1 MFNSSNIS
9 SKFLNR
15 MFRKIDGLKWDL
27 QTGTIG
33 VVGADG
39 SIASL
44 ISTHTPAIEATSSES
59 GTTGSTGQAASTSY
73 NISVNPFDAFGM
85 AIPAFATQVP
95 FASIREGDMIVG
107 DKNIL
112 GWVVGKTAAT
122 LKLLDFNGMHKT
134 YQPPKVQILG
144 QDGALV
150 VQSLGGMFGG
160 EAGVGGFQSALMPLL
175 MLKGGDADG
184 LDSILPL
191 MLFSQMQTS
200 NPAAAATAATVGGN
214 PAAAANPMSAMM
226 PMLMMQAM
234 SKNKKSGKATGNKG
248 GLFGDIDPMMLMMLT
263 GGGLGGGAAGGFNP
277 MMLLAM
283 GGLGGDDA
291 DSEETPDLVS
301 LPKSSA
307 RSFVPA
313 LQTLPARR

>member
-1 MFNSSNIS
+1 MFNSNNFSA
-9 SKFLNR
+9 KFLNR
-15 MFRKIDGLKWDL
+15 MFRKIEGLKWDL
-27 QTGTIG
+27 QSGSIG

-44 ISTHTPAIEATSSES
+44 VTSHTPAVEASE
-59 GTTGSTGQAASTSY
+59 GVAAAAASNSY

-95 FASIREGDMIVG
+95 FSAIREGDMIVG

-150 VQSLGGMFGG
+150 VQSLGGLFGG
-160 EAGVGGFQSALMPLL
+160 DAGVGGFQSSLLPLL
-175 MLKGGDADG
+175 MLKGGDGEG

-214 PAAAANPMSAMM
+214 PALANNPMSAMM
-226 PMLMMQAM
+226 PMLMVQAL
-234 SKNKKSGKATGNKG
+234 SKGKKSGASKKG
-248 GLFGDIDPMMLMMLT
+248 GLLDGIDPMMMMMLS
-263 GGGLGGGAAGGFNP
+263 GGGLGGGAGGFNP
-277 MMLLAM
+277 MMLMAL
-283 GGLGGDDA
+283 GGLGGDD
-291 DSEETPDLVS
+291 DSEDSPELVS

-313 LQTLPARR
+313 LQAIPARGR

>member
-27 QTGTIG
+27 QSGSIG
-33 VVGADG
+33 VVGTDG

-44 ISTHTPAIEATSSES
+44 VTTQNPEVEASE
-59 GTTGSTGQAASTSY
+59 GVAAVAASTSY

-85 AIPAFATQVP
+85 AIPAYATQVP
-95 FASIREGDMIVG
+95 LASIRAGDMIVG
-107 DKNIL
+107 DKSIL

-134 YQPPKVQILG
+134 YQPPKVAILG

-150 VQSLGGMFGG
+150 VQSLGGLFGG
-160 EAGVGGFQSALMPLL
+160 QAGVGGFQSSLLPLL
-175 MLKGGDADG
+175 MLKGGDGDG

-200 NPAAAATAATVGGN
+200 NPAAATTAATVGGDASLAN
-214 PAAAANPMSAMM
+214 NPMSAMM
-226 PMLMMQAM
+226 PMLMMQALGK
-234 SKNKKSGKATGNKG
+234 SKKSGGAKKG
-248 GLFGDIDPMMLMMLT
+248 GVFGDIDPMMMMMM
-263 GGGLGGGAAGGFNP
+263 GGGLGGGAAAGGMNP
-277 MMLLAM
+277 MMMLMAM
-283 GGLGGDDA
+283 GGLGSDEGDD
-291 DSEETPDLVS
+291 TPELVS
-301 LPKSSA
+301 LPKTSA
-307 RSFVPA
+307 RGFTPA
-313 LQTLPARR
+313 LQAMPARGR